1 MKMRFNLDMFNYV
14 VHAKEAGD
22 SDILPVMAIVGIV
35 VGVVVLLI
43 SLVVLLVLLIRYGCK
58 LNFISFFA

>member
-1 MKMRFNLDMFNYV
+1 MFNYV